1 MNRFPSLTLR
11 AVGETLEVEW
21 SPVERLPPP
30 AVRVLDHRPAAP
42 RLTVQL
48 RAAPEP
54 ADEEVREAFVA
65 FLRRE
70 AARPI
75 PPVLAALADEAGIP
89 RPPHVRI
96 GLTRSRWASRSSSGT
111 VACSVHL
118 LFVPEA
124 LFRHVLLHELVHV
137 EHMDHSPAFHARLR
151 QLDPLSES
159 HSRAL
164 RSADRD
170 YLPPWLRFSA
180 P

>member
-11 AVGETLEVEW
+11 AVGETLAVDW
-21 SPVERLPPP
+21 SPVDRLPPP
-30 AVRVLDHRPAAP
+30 AVRVLDHRPAA
-42 RLTVQL
+42 
-48 RAAPEP
+48 
-54 ADEEVREAFVA
+54 
-65 FLRRE
+65 RR
-70 AARPI
+70 I
-75 PPVLAALADEAGIP
+75 PPVLAALADESGIP

-137 EHMDHSPAFHARLR
+137 EHMDHSPVFHARLR

>member
-1 MNRFPSLTLR
+1 MTRFDTLTLR
-11 AVGETLEVEW
+11 AIGETLAVDW
-21 SPVERLPPP
+21 SPVDRLPPP

-42 RLTVQL
+42 RLTVRLRAEPEPTDEEL
-48 RAAPEP
+48 RAA
-54 ADEEVREAFVA
+54 FVE
-65 FLRRE
+65 FLKRE
-70 AARPI
+70 AAKRI

-111 VACSVHL
+111 VSLSILL
-118 LFVPEA
+118 LFLPAPVA
-124 LFRHVLLHELVHV
+124 DHVLLHELSHV
-137 EHMDHSPAFHARLR
+137 VHMDHSPAFHARLR

-170 YLPPWLRFSA
+170 YLPPWLRFQSA
-180 P
+180 